1 MDKNSIIK
9 SLKGLDDEKVGF
21 SLKLPVS
28 LKNELQELCEKENIS
43 MNGLI
48 VATVQ
53 SFINDDCGQRTKEM
67 KQLLLACRDMI
78 RQCAYNLDKEI
89 DQENG
94 PDDKQYDEYSS
105 YMSLLNLI
113 EKTLGI

>member
-1 MDKNSIIK
+1 MDKNNIIK

-53 SFINDDCGQRTKEM
+53 SFINDDCGQQIKEM
-67 KQLLLACRDMI
+67 KKVLLQCRDI
-78 RQCAYNLDKEI
+78 VSDCYDDIYTKIEEYGR
-89 DQENG
+89 
-94 PDDKQYDEYSS
+94 PDEFHEKKLDEYVSVLKS
-105 YMSLLNLI
+105 INKI
-113 EKTLGI
+113 LGV

>member
-1 MDKNSIIK
+1 MDKNNIIR

-53 SFINDDCGQRTKEM
+53 SFINDDCGQQTKEM
-67 KQLLLACRDMI
+67 KKVLLQCRDI
-78 RQCAYNLDKEI
+78 VSESADKLYDLIE
-89 DQENG
+89 QQNG
-94 PDDKQYDEYSS
+94 PDDKQDKKYHEYVSVLKS
-105 YMSLLNLI
+105 INTI
-113 EKTLGI
+113 LGV

>member
-1 MDKNSIIK
+1 MDKNNIIR

-53 SFINDDCGQRTKEM
+53 SFINDDCGQQIKEM
-67 KQLLLACRDMI
+67 KKVLLQCRDI
-78 RQCAYNLDKEI
+78 VSGCFDNLEGHI
-89 DQENG
+89 ETYG
-94 PDDKQYDEYSS
+94 RPDEYH
-105 YMSLLNLI
+105 
-113 EKTLGI
+113 EKKLDEYESALKSINKILGV

>member
-1 MDKNSIIK
+1 MDKNSIIR

-53 SFINDDCGQRTKEM
+53 SFINDDCGKQTKEM
-67 KQLLLACRDMI
+67 KKVLLQCRGIVSDCYDSI
-78 RQCAYNLDKEI
+78 ESQIEK
-89 DQENG
+89 NG
-94 PDDKQYDEYSS
+94 YPDEYHYKKLDEYASALKS
-105 YMSLLNLI
+105 INNI
-113 EKTLGI
+113 LGA